1 MTAASMPPTEVNH
14 KMTAVQNENKSG
26 DEGNRTPD
34 IYLAKVA
41 LCQLS
46 YVPAL
51 RFSGRQVIGFAHTAS
66 LQNSGSDAVL
76 TRGPSAVSR

>member
-1 MTAASMPPTEVNH
+1 MTRKFNG
-14 KMTAVQNENKSG
+14 G

-46 YVPAL
+46 YVPEGN
-51 RFSGRQVIGFAHTAS
+51 RQRYRRGR
-66 LQNSGSDAVL
+66 
-76 TRGPSAVSR
+76 

>member
-1 MTAASMPPTEVNH
+1 MHEHACEAT
-14 KMTAVQNENKSG
+14 SG

-46 YVPAL
+46 YVPVTAL
-51 RFSGRQVIGFAHTAS
+51 TG
-66 LQNSGSDAVL
+66 
-76 TRGPSAVSR
+76 

>member
-1 MTAASMPPTEVNH
+1 MSIAPTSQDQRGN
-14 KMTAVQNENKSG
+14 ALFSGG

-46 YVPAL
+46 YVPE
-51 RFSGRQVIGFAHTAS
+51 GS
-66 LQNSGSDAVL
+66 LQD
-76 TRGPSAVSR
+76 SRTAGIFPEVWRVDFPGTSCGRADL

>member
-1 MTAASMPPTEVNH
+1 MYKTSPVVHVWALAKKSQIAH
-14 KMTAVQNENKSG
+14 GLKNEATSG

-46 YVPAL
+46 YVPVTAL
-51 RFSGRQVIGFAHTAS
+51 TG
-66 LQNSGSDAVL
+66 
-76 TRGPSAVSR
+76 

>member
-1 MTAASMPPTEVNH
+1 MQLFVSVGGVCGVWCFVMKKALRNSEGLCIH
-14 KMTAVQNENKSG
+14 DGG

-51 RFSGRQVIGFAHTAS
+51 RYDGRQVIGSGCAS
-66 LQNSGSDAVL
+66 YS
-76 TRGPSAVSR
+76 